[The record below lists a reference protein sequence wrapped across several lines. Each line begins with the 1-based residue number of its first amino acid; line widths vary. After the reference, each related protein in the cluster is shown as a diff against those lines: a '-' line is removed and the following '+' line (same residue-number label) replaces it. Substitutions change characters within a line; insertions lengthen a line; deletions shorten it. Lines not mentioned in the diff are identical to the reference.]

1 MDPRLLK
8 YYNRELQ
15 FLREVGAEF
24 AREFPK
30 IAGRLGID
38 GTEVADP
45 YVERLLEGVGF
56 LTARIQMRL
65 DAEMPNFTQHLLEMV
80 YPHYLAPTPSMAV
93 VRFHP
98 DLTEGSLA
106 KGFVLPRGTVLRSI
120 LGKGE
125 QTACEYRTAHDVT
138 LWPLELERAEYVTRG
153 VAMVDFP
160 NVAGARAGIRFR
172 LQSTAGVPLEKLALE
187 RLPLYLCGQDQRR
200 YRLYEQMLGSPL
212 AVVVRPPA
220 GTEGMSTILDAS
232 HVRRVGFDDEQ
243 ALLPVTRRSFQGYRL
258 LDEYF
263 AFADRFLF
271 IELTG
276 LAAAIGRCPG
286 KELEILV
293 LFSRSD
299 RQLENVV
306 DASEFSLYSTPA
318 INLFPKRADRVH
330 LSDQT
335 EEFHVV
341 PDRTRPFDFEVYSVT
356 RVTGYGTT
364 SEGGQEFLPFYSL
377 SGRSRVDPQ
386 QAYYTAR
393 RVPRM
398 LSSRQQRQG
407 TRTSYVGS
415 EVFLSLVDGLHGP
428 FGPDLRQLGIETLCT
443 NRDLPL
449 LMPVGRANTDMTL
462 ESSAPVDSIRIVSGP
477 SKPKPSPA
485 QQTGELSWRLV
496 NHLSLNHL
504 SLTDT
509 NESEGAAGLR
519 ELLALYADLGEAP
532 AVKQVGGVRSVTTRP
547 VVRRMPFSGPITYGR
562 GLEISLLFDES
573 AFEGSSAY
581 LLGGVLDDFFARY
594 VSLNSFTET
603 VLATLERG
611 EIGRWPPRIGRRHLL

>member
-138 LWPLELERAEYVTRG
+138 LWPLELERVEYVARG